1 MLFSKK
7 DRSGPP
13 NMDAFTLSQQAG
25 KAADESGARIA
36 QLEHKVERLTALTEA
51 LWSILIAKSNLT
63 DKHLLARLEKIM
75 ELRENRGAP
84 RNVCSK
90 CQQKNPVTKINC
102 LYCGTPLPKP
112 TEVADSPFNF

>member
-7 DRSGPP
+7 DRSGSSP
-13 NMDAFTLSQQAG
+13 MDAYTLSQQAG
-25 KAADESGARIA
+25 KGVDESNARIT

-51 LWSILIAKSNLT
+51 LWSILISKSNLT

-75 ELRENRGAP
+75 ELRESRGAP
-84 RNVCSK
+84 RNTCTK
-90 CQQKNPVTKINC
+90 CQQKNPVTKTSC

-112 TEVADSPFNF
+112 TEIADGPFNF

>member
-7 DRSGPP
+7 DRNPIP
-13 NMDAFTLSQQAG
+13 EMDAFTLSQQSG
-25 KAADESGARIA
+25 GNEESSARIA
-36 QLEHKVERLTALTEA
+36 QLEFKVERLTALVES

-75 ELRENRGAP
+75 ELRESRSSP
-84 RNVCSK
+84 RNTCSK
-90 CQQKNPVTKINC
+90 CQQKNPMTKTNC

-112 TEVADSPFNF
+112 NEVQESPFNF